1 MVRQRHS
8 TNGTLFRWL
17 YLTLLGAG
25 VVPVVVFVLA
35 HLLHSGRM
43 DDGRLL
49 WASLIALLLVAGAG
63 LVVARRLTMAV
74 SRPLARLAEGATEIA
89 RGNFSHRI
97 EVDSGGEIGRLAK
110 LFNYMTTELRRL
122 NEMNLSQIIAERSK
136 TSTIIRNIAD
146 GVIVTDPQD
155 RVLVFNSAAERFFG
169 LKEEELLQQPIGRF
183 IKNRRLL
190 NLLKKAGDSTQVE
203 SPPVEITVKPPG
215 EWKERTLAAKAARVF
230 QEDRTPIGTVTILR
244 DISREKEIDRMKTE
258 LVSMVAHELRS
269 PLTSISGFSELLL
282 DRSTTKAQAVEY
294 ASIILKESNRL
305 SELINKFL
313 DISRIESGKVQ
324 PKKVPLNLGDAARTA
339 VVSNAPVAQRKGI
352 QLRATVAEGL
362 PEVMADPGM
371 IDQVLL
377 NLLSNAIKY
386 SPANTEVEVKVTGS
400 SKAVQVAVIDHGYGI
415 PEKALPHIFDKFYR
429 VTDDERVREVTGS
442 GLGLALVKQIVEVH
456 GGSIGVNSTV
466 GEGTTFVISFPVA
479 GEKEST
485 TVQQKE

>member
-1 MVRQRHS
+1 MVARRHS

-17 YLTLLGAG
+17 YLALLLAG
-25 VVPVVVFVLA
+25 LVPVVVVVLV
-35 HLLHSGRM
+35 HLLSAGGAHGQAV
-43 DDGRLL
+43 L
-49 WASLIALLLVAGAG
+49 WAALAAFVFVAGGG
-63 LVVARRLTMAV
+63 LLAARRLTLAV

-97 EVDSGGEIGRLAK
+97 EVDSGGEIGRLAR

-136 TSTIIRNIAD
+136 TSAIIRNIAD

-155 RVLVFNSAAERFFG
+155 RVLVFNSAAERWFG
-169 LKEEELLQQPIGRF
+169 FKEAELLQQPIGRF
-183 IKNRRLL
+183 IKNRKLL
-190 NLLKKAGDSTQVE
+190 DLLRKAGRAGQQE
-203 SPPVEITVKPPG
+203 SPPVQITVKPPG
-215 EWKERTLAAKAARVF
+215 EWKERTLAAKAACVL
-230 QEDRTPIGTVTILR
+230 QEDGTPIGTVTILR
-244 DISREKEIDRMKTE
+244 DITREQEIDRMKTE

-282 DRSTTKAQAVEY
+282 DRGTTKAQAVEY

-324 PKKVPLNLGDAARTA
+324 PKKVPLHLGDAARTA

-352 QLRATVAEGL
+352 ELRTTVAEGL

-371 IDQVLL
+371 VDQVLA

-386 SPANTEVEVKVTGS
+386 SPPDTEVEVKVTS
-400 SKAVQVAVIDHGYGI
+400 TPRAVQVAVIDHGYGI

-442 GLGLALVKQIVEVH
+442 GLGLSLVKQIVEVH
-456 GGSIGVNSTV
+456 GGTITVSSKV
-466 GEGTTFVISFPVA
+466 GEGTTFVVSFPVA
-479 GEKEST
+479 GEKELT
-485 TVQQKE
+485 AVEQKE

>member
-1 MVRQRHS
+1 MVPRRR

-17 YLTLLGAG
+17 YLALLAAG
-25 VVPVVVFVLA
+25 VVPILLVLVVVLWRPGAVSAGVVLA
-35 HLLHSGRM
+35 AAMAG
-43 DDGRLL
+43 
-49 WASLIALLLVAGAG
+49 LLLVAGAS
-63 LVVARRLTMAV
+63 LLAARRLTLAV
-74 SRPLARLAEGATEIA
+74 TQPLARLAEGATEIA

-146 GVIVTDPQD
+146 GVIVTDPQE
-155 RVLVFNSAAERFFG
+155 RVLVFNNAAERWFG
-169 LKEEELLQQPIGRF
+169 VKEEELLEQPIGRL

-190 NLLKKAGDSTQVE
+190 NLLRKAGDGAQGE

-282 DRSTTKAQAVEY
+282 DRSTTKAQAAEY
-294 ASIILKESNRL
+294 AGIILKESNRL
-305 SELINKFL
+305 SDLINKFL

-324 PKKVPLNLGDAARTA
+324 PKKVPLHLGDAARTA
-339 VVSNAPVAQRKGI
+339 AVTNAPVAQRKGI
-352 QLRATVAEGL
+352 NLRATVAEEL
-362 PEVMADPGM
+362 PEVLADPGM

-377 NLLSNAIKY
+377 NLISNAIKY
-386 SPANTEVEVKVTGS
+386 SPPNTEVEVRVTDTPCG
-400 SKAVQVAVIDHGYGI
+400 VQVAVVDQGYGI

-429 VTDDERVREVTGS
+429 VTEDQRVREVTGS
-442 GLGLALVKQIVEVH
+442 GLGLSLVKQIVEVH
-456 GGSIGVNSTV
+456 GGTISVSSKV
-466 GEGTTFVISFPVA
+466 GEGTTFVITFPVA
-479 GEKEST
+479 GVKELT
-485 TVQQKE
+485 AVEQKE